1 MYSRGNI
8 ILLMTEWNMDGLL
21 NPSMWS
27 EGINNIMFLID
38 DFDI

>member
-1 MYSRGNI
+1 
-8 ILLMTEWNMDGLL
+8 MTEWNMDGLL